1 MDCTAEDEAEG
12 AGGGEEAGAEAG
24 APEVRAGAHR
34 LTTDAVWS
42 CDGPPAACSRPAHGL
57 PAAYPQPALGPYP
70 QPTLG
75 LPHRAPGPC
84 RSQPTL
90 GLRSAHRQPQLTLS

>member
-42 CDGPPAACSRPAHGL
+42 CDGPPAACSRPARGL
-57 PAAYPQPALGPYP
+57 PAAYPRPALGLPAAYP
-70 QPTLG
+70 RPSAYPWPNSILRTACV
-75 LPHRAPGPC
+75 RAPRC
-84 RSQPTL
+84 C
-90 GLRSAHRQPQLTLS
+90 